1 MVCNRGGIYS
11 LKKFDR
17 NNQPN
22 VIYNNAIRYDELRVT
37 MVDGET
43 QIMSKKEAIDIAQS
57 LELEL
62 ILITDKAIPPVCKI
76 TSLNKF
82 LYEKKQREKEAKKKQ
97 REHKA
102 EMKEI
107 RMGLN
112 IDNHDL
118 ETKVNHA
125 RKFLDKN
132 NTVII
137 TITLKGRE
145 RGKQD
150 MARQLLAKFAEMSNA
165 TLDTINNSGNRI
177 SAKLK

>member
-1 MVCNRGGIYS
+1 M
-11 LKKFDR
+11 KKFDR
-17 NNQPN
+17 GNQPS
-22 VIYNNAIRYDELRVT
+22 VIYNNAIKYDELRVT
-37 MVDGET
+37 MVDGQT
-43 QIMSKKEAIDIAQS
+43 QIMSKQEAIDIAQS

-62 ILITDKAIPPVCKI
+62 ILVTEKANPPVCKI

-97 REHKA
+97 RDHKS
-102 EMKEI
+102 ETKEI

-118 ETKVNHA
+118 ETKANHA

-132 NTVII
+132 NTVIV
-137 TITLKGRE
+137 TVTLRGRE

-150 MARQLLAKFAEMSNA
+150 MARQLLAKFAEMSNS

-177 SAKLK
+177 SAKIK

>member
-1 MVCNRGGIYS
+1 
-11 LKKFDR
+11 
-17 NNQPN
+17 
-22 VIYNNAIRYDELRVT
+22 
-37 MVDGET
+37 
-43 QIMSKKEAIDIAQS
+43 
-57 LELEL
+57 
-62 ILITDKAIPPVCKI
+62 
-76 TSLNKF
+76 
-82 LYEKKQREKEAKKKQ
+82 
-97 REHKA
+97 
-102 EMKEI
+102 
-107 RMGLN
+107 MGLN

-177 SAKLK
+177 SAKLKW